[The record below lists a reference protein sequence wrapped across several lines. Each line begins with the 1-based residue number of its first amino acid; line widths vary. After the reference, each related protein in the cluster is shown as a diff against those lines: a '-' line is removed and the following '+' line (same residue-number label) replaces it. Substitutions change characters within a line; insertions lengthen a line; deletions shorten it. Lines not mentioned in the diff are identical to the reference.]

1 MHRVSFKRTVQIAVV
16 VSGLGLVMPMVFP
29 AGTAA
34 FAQSFRY
41 DGARQVVSRTQT
53 DLERAAAFSSKNR
66 NKHEKER
73 VRNAQ
78 NSLSKLDRHFA
89 KGKFDKGT
97 LDTAIGNIQS
107 ILDHNVLQGGDRDE
121 LMRDV
126 TDLRTV
132 RKQRG

>member
-1 MHRVSFKRTVQIAVV
+1 MAFKKTVQIAVIA
-16 VSGLGLVMPMVFP
+16 SGLGMVMPTIFP
-29 AGTAA
+29 PGNTA
-34 FAQSFRY
+34 FAQNMRY
-41 DGARQVVSRTQT
+41 EGPRQVVSRTQT
-53 DLERAAAFSSKNR
+53 DLERAASFLSR
-66 NKHEKER
+66 NHKKDEEKR

-78 NSLSKLDRHFA
+78 QNLSKLDRHFA

-107 ILDHNVLQGGDRDE
+107 ILDHNVLQGEDRDM

-132 RKQRG
+132 RQQRG